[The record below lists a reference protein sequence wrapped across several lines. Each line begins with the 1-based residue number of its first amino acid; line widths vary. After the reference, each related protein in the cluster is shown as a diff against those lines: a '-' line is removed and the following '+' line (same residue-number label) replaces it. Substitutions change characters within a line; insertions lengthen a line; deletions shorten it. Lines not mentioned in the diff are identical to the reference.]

1 MENVKPYNDFGDFL
15 RKKFPYKV
23 QKISINAG
31 FTCPN
36 RDGSKEDVLIVIIRH
51 SVRNIAIQKKAYPN
65 NWKKASASSPANIRK

>member
-15 RKKFPYKV
+15 RKVFPCKV

-36 RDGSKEDVLIVIIRH
+36 RDGSKGWAVLIVIIKH
-51 SVRNIAIQKKAYPN
+51 SVRSIAT
-65 NWKKASASSPANIRK
+65 RKRV